1 MIFIRAAYGRLIQE
15 KKMSFPFAYP
25 DINPDDFI
33 IKIKPED
40 SEPTNRNPLS
50 DALICS
56 FTVEYPE
63 GYLDKLFA
71 PLRMSQDERRI
82 EILKALGLLK
92 PIAYLPF
99 EGRGLPYT

>member
-1 MIFIRAAYGRLIQE
+1 
-15 KKMSFPFAYP
+15 MSFPFAYP
-25 DINPDDFI
+25 GINPDDFTI
-33 IKIKPED
+33 VIKPED
-40 SEPTNRNPLS
+40 LCPEPTNRNPLS
-50 DALICS
+50 DALIRCS

-71 PLRMSQDERRI
+71 PLRMSLDERRI

-99 EGRGLPYT
+99 EERGLPYT

>member
-1 MIFIRAAYGRLIQE
+1 LIFIRAAYGRLIQE

-56 FTVEYPE
+56 FTVHYPE

>member
-1 MIFIRAAYGRLIQE
+1 MLSQIYSGRKWAFMPPPE
-15 KKMSFPFAYP
+15 
-25 DINPDDFI
+25 INPADFI
-33 IKIKPED
+33 IEIKPED
-40 SEPTNRNPLS
+40 YGSTNKNPLS
-50 DALICS
+50 DALIRCS

-99 EGRGLPYT
+99 EERGLPYT

>member
-1 MIFIRAAYGRLIQE
+1 
-15 KKMSFPFAYP
+15 MSFPFVYP
-25 DINPDDFI
+25 DINPEDFI
-33 IKIKPED
+33 IKIEPEN

-50 DALICS
+50 DALIRS

-82 EILKALGLLK
+82 EILKALDLLK
-92 PIAYLPF
+92 PIASLPF

>member
-1 MIFIRAAYGRLIQE
+1 MLSQIYSGRKWAFMPPPE
-15 KKMSFPFAYP
+15 
-25 DINPDDFI
+25 INPADFI
-33 IKIKPED
+33 IEIKPED
-40 SEPTNRNPLS
+40 YGSTNRNPLS
-50 DALICS
+50 DALIRCS

-82 EILKALGLLK
+82 EILKALGLLT

-99 EGRGLPYT
+99 EERGLPYT

>member
-1 MIFIRAAYGRLIQE
+1 
-15 KKMSFPFAYP
+15 MSFPFAYP

-33 IKIKPED
+33 IKIKPEG

-82 EILKALGLLK
+82 EILKAFGLLK

>member
-1 MIFIRAAYGRLIQE
+1 MLSQIYSGR
-15 KKMSFPFAYP
+15 KWAFMPFPE
-25 DINPDDFI
+25 INPEDFI
-33 IKIKPED
+33 IEVKPED

-50 DALICS
+50 DALTCS
-56 FTVEYPE
+56 FTVHYPE

-71 PLRMSQDERRI
+71 PLRMSPDERRR
-82 EILKALGLLK
+82 EILTVWGLLK

>member
-1 MIFIRAAYGRLIQE
+1 
-15 KKMSFPFAYP
+15 MSFPFAYP

-92 PIAYLPF
+92 PSAYLPF

>member
-99 EGRGLPYT
+99 EERGLPYT

>member
-1 MIFIRAAYGRLIQE
+1 MLSQIYSGRKWAFMPPPE
-15 KKMSFPFAYP
+15 
-25 DINPDDFI
+25 INPADFI
-33 IKIKPED
+33 IEIKPED
-40 SEPTNRNPLS
+40 YGSTNRNPLS

-71 PLRMSQDERRI
+71 PLRFTLTPEERRI
-82 EILKALGLLK
+82 AILKALGLLK

>member
-1 MIFIRAAYGRLIQE
+1 
-15 KKMSFPFAYP
+15 MSFPFAYP

-40 SEPTNRNPLS
+40 SEPTNRKPLS

>member
-1 MIFIRAAYGRLIQE
+1 
-15 KKMSFPFAYP
+15 MSFPFAYP

-40 SEPTNRNPLS
+40 S
-50 DALICS
+50 
-56 FTVEYPE
+56 E

-99 EGRGLPYT
+99 EERGLPYT

>member
-1 MIFIRAAYGRLIQE
+1 MPPPE
-15 KKMSFPFAYP
+15 
-25 DINPDDFI
+25 INPADFI
-33 IKIKPED
+33 IEIKPED
-40 SEPTNRNPLS
+40 YGSTNRNPLS
-50 DALICS
+50 DALIRCS

-99 EGRGLPYT
+99 EERGLPYT

>member
-1 MIFIRAAYGRLIQE
+1 MMSQIYSG
-15 KKMSFPFAYP
+15 KKWAFLPP
-25 DINPDDFI
+25 PEINPADFTI
-33 IKIKPED
+33 DIKPKD

>member
-1 MIFIRAAYGRLIQE
+1 
-15 KKMSFPFAYP
+15 MSFPFVYP
-25 DINPDDFI
+25 DINPEDFTI
-33 IKIKPED
+33 VIKPED
-40 SEPTNRNPLS
+40 FGPTNRNPLS
-50 DALICS
+50 DALIRCS

>member
-1 MIFIRAAYGRLIQE
+1 MIFIRAAHGRLIQE

-40 SEPTNRNPLS
+40 S
-50 DALICS
+50 
-56 FTVEYPE
+56 E

-99 EGRGLPYT
+99 EERGLPYT

>member
-1 MIFIRAAYGRLIQE
+1 MLSQIYSGRKWAFMPPPE
-15 KKMSFPFAYP
+15 
-25 DINPDDFI
+25 INPADFI
-33 IKIKPED
+33 IEIKPED
-40 SEPTNRNPLS
+40 YGSTNRNPLS
-50 DALICS
+50 DALIRCS
-56 FTVEYPE
+56 FTVGYPE

-99 EGRGLPYT
+99 EERGLPYT

>member
-1 MIFIRAAYGRLIQE
+1 MLSQIYSGRKWAFMPPPE
-15 KKMSFPFAYP
+15 T
-25 DINPDDFI
+25 NPADFI
-33 IKIKPED
+33 IEIKPED
-40 SEPTNRNPLS
+40 YGSTNRNPLS
-50 DALICS
+50 DALIRCS

-99 EGRGLPYT
+99 EERGLPYT

>member
-1 MIFIRAAYGRLIQE
+1 MLSQIYSGRKWAFMPPPE
-15 KKMSFPFAYP
+15 
-25 DINPDDFI
+25 INPADFI
-33 IKIKPED
+33 IEIKPED
-40 SEPTNRNPLS
+40 YGSTNRNPLS
-50 DALICS
+50 DALIRCS

-92 PIAYLPF
+92 PSAYMPF

>member
-1 MIFIRAAYGRLIQE
+1 MLSQIYSGRKWAFMPPPE
-15 KKMSFPFAYP
+15 
-25 DINPDDFI
+25 INPADFI
-33 IKIKPED
+33 IEIKPED
-40 SEPTNRNPLS
+40 YGSTNRNPLS
-50 DALICS
+50 DALIRCS

-99 EGRGLPYT
+99 EERGLPYT

>member
-1 MIFIRAAYGRLIQE
+1 MLSQIYSGR
-15 KKMSFPFAYP
+15 KWAFMPFPE
-25 DINPDDFI
+25 INPEDFTI
-33 IKIKPED
+33 GIEPED
-40 SEPTNRNPLS
+40 SEPTNRNPIS
-50 DALICS
+50 DLMACS
-56 FTVEYPE
+56 FTVEYPR

-71 PLRMSQDERRI
+71 PLWMSPDERRI

>member
-99 EGRGLPYT
+99 EGRGLPYN

>member
-1 MIFIRAAYGRLIQE
+1 
-15 KKMSFPFAYP
+15 MSFPFAYP

>member
-1 MIFIRAAYGRLIQE
+1 
-15 KKMSFPFAYP
+15 MSFPFAYP

-56 FTVEYPE
+56 FMVEYPE

-71 PLRMSQDERRI
+71 PLRFTLTPEERRI
-82 EILKALGLLK
+82 AILKAWGLLK
-92 PIAYLPF
+92 LNDHLIYEERAK
-99 EGRGLPYT
+99 RWI